1 MKNKILI
8 QGIILTIF
16 IVAIGTLPILKF
28 FSSNAYPANVQ
39 AYAYNKPSYYGQYN
53 YRYNNAYN
61 QNNGFVQ
68 YPYTPMN
75 NYRGSGAANYVG
87 GYGQHGWSPFLM
99 PSTTYNPYQGYQ
111 TNYNSHINVRNK
123 LDYVYYTNPDLLQ
136 PRRMNSNNLRY
147 TWGTWP
153 MRYGPYGY
161 A

>member
-1 MKNKILI
+1 MRSKILI
-8 QGIILTIF
+8 QGIILTMF

-28 FSSNAYPANVQ
+28 FSNNAYPANVQ
-39 AYAYNKPSYYGQYN
+39 AYAYNKPSYYEQYN
-53 YRYNNAYN
+53 YRYNYEYN
-61 QNNGFVQ
+61 R
-68 YPYTPMN
+68 YPY
-75 NYRGSGAANYVG
+75 NYY
-87 GYGQHGWSPFLM
+87 GYQRTWGPLPM

-111 TNYNSHINVRNK
+111 TSYNSHIYVRNK